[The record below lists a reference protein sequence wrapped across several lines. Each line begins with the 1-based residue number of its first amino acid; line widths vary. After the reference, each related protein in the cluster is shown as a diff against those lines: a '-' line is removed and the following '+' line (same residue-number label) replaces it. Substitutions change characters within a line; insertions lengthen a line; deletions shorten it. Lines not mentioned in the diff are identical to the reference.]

1 MVEIHLHGDKSEKVI
16 LTVTD
21 GELYLSLELPETSLK
36 KGTTRD
42 NVQYYLSRTLRIPIE
57 QQALLH
63 KFLELANVAHQI
75 QIKPKIQAMQV
86 NLEQIINNTP
96 PEALKQIAHKIE
108 QRLEQLNED
117 KDETHI

>member
-21 GELYLSLELPETSLK
+21 GQLYLSIELPESSLK
-36 KGTTRD
+36 KGTVRD
-42 NVQYYLSRTLRIPIE
+42 NVQYHLSRTLRIPIE

-75 QIKPKIQAMQV
+75 QAGSKTQAIKV

-96 PEALKQIAHKIE
+96 LEALKEIAHKIE
-108 QRLEQLNED
+108 ERLEQLNED
-117 KDETHI
+117 KDG

>member
-16 LTVTD
+16 LTVID

-42 NVQYYLSRTLRIPIE
+42 NVQYYLTRTLRIPFE
-57 QQALLH
+57 QQILLG

-75 QIKPKIQAMQV
+75 QIGPKIQV
-86 NLEQIINNTP
+86 NLDQLINTTP
-96 PEALKQIAHKIE
+96 PEALKEIAHKIE
-108 QRLEQLNED
+108 ERLEQLNED
-117 KDETHI
+117 SSR